1 MEGNMEEFLK
11 ILFKVDTIRL
21 TEVQEKINNCD
32 LNKNQLILS
41 SCGSGKTEVSYYI
54 SKKWNKKVLYVYPMK
69 TLASSIY
76 NRLNQYENI
85 LNSSKLWSIQ
95 HSSASEDKFLNGDM
109 CITTIDQI
117 LSGYLAIGTQSFI
130 RGKNV
135 VTSNFIFDE
144 IQLFEP
150 GKTLK
155 TTICMLDK
163 LRDNGN
169 KFVIMTATMPKNL
182 IDFLANRYDME
193 VTITDKPSIEDREV
207 KLYYQEHININK
219 IEEFDKKQIIICN
232 SQKEQEE
239 IYNDIN
245 NKDRIILLNNKLLK
259 EDRENTEKL
268 VFEYFGKD
276 SKENDKILITTQ
288 IVEAGMDISATKMYS
303 SLSPID
309 SLIQREGR
317 VCRWG
322 GNGELI
328 IFNGFHDIYDKQV
341 CEKTLENVELN
352 QGIIF
357 TWDTQKQWVN
367 DILSPFYE
375 EHLKDLKRFSRF
387 TMKSGNRNDLIR
399 DIENINI
406 IVSKSH
412 NKEDFERCSI
422 SISRNTL
429 KKLSINNTFYKV
441 KGKEIIEVNERDID
455 SGDNI
460 IIEGNDC
467 IYDKVGFRFKEGFNA
482 NEFPYIDKEKSNI
495 KFSEYIREPWIYHAL
510 ATKEIMKSKLKNSN
524 FKKWTDEEI
533 HRYSMLAA
541 LHDLGKL
548 NKAWQKFIGMDNE
561 ALAHNVFDKRN
572 SALIKGAKHNL
583 ISALAIDGLI
593 NNKLEFNFI
602 IYHHGRI
609 MPSKTNINTKH
620 YDMIDGYREL
630 ISKIGYEGG
639 IIKSQSN
646 IDILDKHLMTPSDK
660 EWIDF
665 IYLEGLLMES
675 DIEAIDKVRQYELN
689 KLESDTLHSQ
699 STYK

>member
-1 MEGNMEEFLK
+1 MEELLK
-11 ILFKVDTIRL
+11 ALFRRDIIRL

-41 SCGSGKTEVSYYI
+41 SCGSGKTEASYYI
-54 SKKWNKKVLYVYPMK
+54 SKKWNKKVLYAYPMK

-76 NRLNQYENI
+76 ARLNQYENI
-85 LNSSKLWSIQ
+85 LNSNKLWSIQ

-155 TTICMLDK
+155 TTICMLDRLK
-163 LRDNGN
+163 DYGN

-193 VTITDKPSIEDREV
+193 VTITDRPSIENREV
-207 KLYYQEHININK
+207 KLYYQENIDIDK
-219 IEEFDKKQIIICN
+219 IKVFDKKQIIICN
-232 SQKEQEE
+232 SQNEQEE
-239 IYNDIN
+239 IYNNIN

-259 EDRENTEKL
+259 EDRENIEKL
-268 VFEYFGKD
+268 VFKYFGKN
-276 SKENDKILITTQ
+276 SKENNKILITTQ
-288 IVEAGMDISATKMYS
+288 IVEAGMDISATRMYS

-328 IFNGFHDIYDKQV
+328 IFNGFHDIYDEQV
-341 CEKTLENVELN
+341 CEKTLENVKMN

-357 TWDTQKQWVN
+357 AWDIQKRWVN
-367 DILSPFYE
+367 DILSQFYE

-399 DIENINI
+399 DIESINI
-406 IVSKSH
+406 IVSKSY

-422 SISRNTL
+422 SISRNTI
-429 KKLSINNTFYKV
+429 KKLSINNTFYKMQ
-441 KGKEIIEVNERDID
+441 GKEVIEVTEKDID
-455 SGDNI
+455 NGDTI

-467 IYDKVGFRFKEGFNA
+467 IYDKVGFRFKEGFNT
-482 NEFPYIDKEKSNI
+482 NEFPYAYKEKSDI

-510 ATKEIMKSKLKNSN
+510 ATKEIMEYKLKNSN

-533 HRYSMLAA
+533 DRYSILGG
-541 LHDLGKL
+541 LHDGGKL
-548 NKAWQKFIGMDNE
+548 NKAWQKFIGMDDE
-561 ALAHNVFDKRN
+561 PLAHNVFAKRN
-572 SALIKGAKHNL
+572 RTLIKNARHNL

-593 NNKLEFNFI
+593 NNKLEFNLI
-602 IYHHGRI
+602 INHHGRI
-609 MPSKTNINTKH
+609 MPSKTNINIKH
-620 YDMIDGYREL
+620 YDMVDGYDEL
-630 ISKIGYEGG
+630 IAKVGYKG
-639 IIKSQSN
+639 IIMKSQSN

-660 EWIDF
+660 DWVEF
-665 IYLEGLLMES
+665 IYLEGILMES
-675 DIEAIDKVRQYELN
+675 DIEAIDKVREYT
-689 KLESDTLHSQ
+689 KK
-699 STYK
+699 ST